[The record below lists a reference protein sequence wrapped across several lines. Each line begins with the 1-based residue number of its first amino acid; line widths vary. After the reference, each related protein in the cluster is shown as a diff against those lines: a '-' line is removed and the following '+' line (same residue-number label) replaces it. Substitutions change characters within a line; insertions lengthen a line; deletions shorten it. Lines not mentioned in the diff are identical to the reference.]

1 MLCNSLMLHDGV
13 LTAEKS
19 IKLSP
24 DDDSALG
31 IRFGDRIAL
40 SEADFSRLAA
50 AFFVELEGRFSER
63 AAQPPSRRPAPA
75 AIQVPSFYDKFSRS
89 RHPRESR
96 AQSVSSTTPAAISQR
111 DHAV

>member
-19 IKLSP
+19 IKPSP
-24 DDDSALG
+24 DDSVLG

-63 AAQPPSRRPAPA
+63 AAQPPSR
-75 AIQVPSFYDKFSRS
+75 
-89 RHPRESR
+89 
-96 AQSVSSTTPAAISQR
+96 
-111 DHAV
+111 